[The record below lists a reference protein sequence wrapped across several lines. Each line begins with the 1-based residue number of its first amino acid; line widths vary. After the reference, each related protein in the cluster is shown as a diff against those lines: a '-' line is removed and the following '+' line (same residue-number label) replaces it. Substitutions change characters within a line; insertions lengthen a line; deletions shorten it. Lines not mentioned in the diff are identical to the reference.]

1 MTTDRLATTV
11 GVGTPGSP
19 HDVDE
24 ALSTRLR
31 DLALVEIDALLL
43 GDQTQE
49 LVAAFADDVADAL
62 REARIRI
69 AALRSQLG
77 GADPLAVL
85 DVAVRQRASDEKP
98 DADGK
103 QRHQRNQR
111 QHRAAR
117 KVGCHYLPQAERMRY
132 LDDPVAIQLR
142 EHAPR
147 LKGRVC

>member
-11 GVGTPGSP
+11 GVGTSG
-19 HDVDE
+19 HGQDVDE

-43 GDQTQE
+43 GDRAQE

-62 REARIRI
+62 REARTRI

-85 DVAVRQRASDEKP
+85 DAAPRQRASDAGAAGVDRIRARLAAQA
-98 DADGK
+98 DASRSLARLTDL
-103 QRHQRNQR
+103 
-111 QHRAAR
+111 AAGLVPKLFEADR
-117 KVGCHYLPQAERMRY
+117 RR
-132 LDDPVAIQLR
+132 
-142 EHAPR
+142 
-147 LKGRVC
+147 